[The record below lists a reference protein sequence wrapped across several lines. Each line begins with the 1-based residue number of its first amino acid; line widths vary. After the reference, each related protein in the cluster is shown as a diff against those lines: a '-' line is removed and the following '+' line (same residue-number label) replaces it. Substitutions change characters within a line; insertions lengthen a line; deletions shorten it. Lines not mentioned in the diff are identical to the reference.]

1 MKKKSFYVLT
11 LLWTLVL
18 ALAACSG
25 ESKESSKDADSKDG
39 KDSGEKTELSRNFP
53 MKIENE
59 GEPIKGGVLQVAL
72 PSTSPFKGVF
82 SREFYSDSNDSAI
95 MSFAS
100 NSLFETDGD
109 FLLTDEGL
117 AALEVDADANKA
129 TVKIRE
135 NVKWSD
141 GEPFTIDDVIFS
153 YEIIGHPDYEGVRY
167 DDNFKNIIGAEE
179 YHDKKADTIT
189 GLKRVDDHTLEISF
203 KSISPAIYSG
213 GDGLWSAA
221 APKHQLKDIPVKD
234 MISSDAVRVN
244 PVTLGAFKYD
254 KIVNGESVKFVKNEY
269 YWKGEPKLDGVV
281 VKVVSPETLP
291 KALNSGSYDIAV
303 GGFPGSKIT
312 QIENSKNLAIL
323 SRPKLSYSYLSF
335 KLGKFDK
342 EKGINVTDKDA
353 KLGDPKLRQALAY
366 AINVE
371 SVNKELGNGINTRA
385 TTLIPPAFATFHT
398 KDMPGFTYNPKK
410 AKQLLDEAG
419 YIDVDGDGIREDKDG
434 KPFTIKLGAQGGT
447 EVLESTIEYYRQN
460 WKKVGINVELAT
472 GRLMEFNAFGD
483 KLENDDPE
491 IEMFF
496 AAWNTGTNP
505 SPKGL
510 YGEGALFNYSRFAS
524 PELTAI
530 LDDIDS
536 KESIDLDYRKEAF
549 RKFEEYMFEQATTI
563 PTVAVT
569 ELIPVN
575 KRVKNYN
582 ADYANETQLHEIELT
597 ADAPL
602 K

>member
-1 MKKKSFYVLT
+1 MKKKSVFLLT
-11 LLWTLVL
+11 LLLTLVL

-25 ESKESSKDADSKDG
+25 GGKESSKDDK
-39 KDSGEKTELSRNFP
+39 KKTATRSFP
-53 MKIENE
+53 MEVKNE

-72 PSTSPFKGVF
+72 PSPSPFKGIFLQEF
-82 SREFYSDSNDSAI
+82 SSDTNDSAI
-95 MSFAS
+95 MKFAS
-100 NSLFETDGD
+100 NILFDNDGD
-109 FLLTDEGL
+109 FLLTDTGL
-117 AALEVDADANKA
+117 ASLKVDADANKA

-141 GEPFTIDDVIFS
+141 GEPFTIDDVIFP

-167 DDNFKNIIGAEE
+167 DDDFQNIIGAEE
-179 YHDKKADTIT
+179 YHDKKADTIS

-221 APKHQLKDIPVKD
+221 VPKHQLKDIPVKE

-244 PVTLGAFKYD
+244 PVTLGPFKFD
-254 KIVNGESVKFVKNEY
+254 KIVNGESVKFVKNKF

-281 VKVVSPETLP
+281 IKVVSPETLP
-291 KALNSGSYDIAV
+291 KALNSGTYDIAV
-303 GGFPGSKIT
+303 DGFPGSKIT

-323 SRPKLSYSYLSF
+323 SRPRLAYNYLSF

-342 EKGINVTDKDA
+342 AKGINVTDKNA

-366 AINVE
+366 AIDVE
-371 SVNKELGNGINTRA
+371 EVNEKLGNGINTRA
-385 TTLIPPAFATFHT
+385 TTLIPPAFASFHT
-398 KDMPGFTYNPKK
+398 KDMPGFTYDKKK
-410 AKQLLDEAG
+410 AQQLLDEAG
-419 YIDVDGDGIREDKDG
+419 YKDVDGDGIREDKDG

-460 WKKVGINVELAT
+460 WKEVGINVELAS
-472 GRLMEFNAFGD
+472 GRLMEFNSFSD
-483 KLENDDPE
+483 KLKKDDPE

-496 AAWNTGTNP
+496 GAWSTGTNP

-510 YGEGALFNYSRFAS
+510 YGEGALFNYSRFVS

-536 KESIDLDYRKEAF
+536 KESLDINHRKEAF

-582 ADYANETQLHEIELT
+582 VDYANETQYHEIELT
-597 ADAPL
+597 AEAPL
-602 K
+602 KN

>member
-1 MKKKSFYVLT
+1 MKKKSYVLLT
-11 LLWTLVL
+11 LLLTLVL

-25 ESKESSKDADSKDG
+25 GGKESSKDD
-39 KDSGEKTELSRNFP
+39 KDSGKKTASRSFP
-53 MKIENE
+53 MEVENE

-72 PSTSPFKGVF
+72 PSSSPFKGIF
-82 SREFYSDSNDSAI
+82 LQELYTDSNDSAI
-95 MSFAS
+95 LKFAS
-100 NSLFETDGD
+100 NTLFENDGD
-109 FLLTDEGL
+109 FQVTDTGL
-117 AALEVDADANKA
+117 ATLKVDADANKA

-141 GEPFTIDDVIFS
+141 GKPFTIDDVIFP

-167 DDNFKNIIGAEE
+167 DDDFQNIIGAEE
-179 YHDKKADTIT
+179 YHDKKADTIS
-189 GLKRVDDHTLEISF
+189 GLKRVDDYTLEISF
-203 KSISPAIYSG
+203 KSISPAIYSS
-213 GDGLWSAA
+213 GDGLWGYA
-221 APKHQLKDIPVKD
+221 APKHQLKDIPVKE
-234 MISSDAVRVN
+234 MISSDAVRVK
-244 PVTLGAFKYD
+244 PVTLGPFKFD
-254 KIVNGESVKFVKNEY
+254 KIVNGESVKFVKNEF

-281 VKVVSPETLP
+281 MKVVSPETLP
-291 KALNSGSYDIAV
+291 KALNSGTYDIAV
-303 GGFPGSKIT
+303 DGFPGSKIT

-323 SRPKLSYSYLSF
+323 SRPRLGYSYLSF

-342 EKGINVTDKDA
+342 AKGINITDKNA
-353 KLGDPKLRQALAY
+353 KLSDPKLRQALAY
-366 AINVE
+366 AIDVE
-371 SVNKELGNGINTRA
+371 GVNEKLGNGINTRA
-385 TTLIPPAFATFHT
+385 TTLIPPAFASFHT
-398 KDMPGFTYNPKK
+398 KDMPGFTYDAKK

-419 YIDVDGDGIREDKDG
+419 YKDVDGDGIREDKDG

-460 WKKVGINVELAT
+460 WKEIGINVELAS
-472 GRLMEFNAFGD
+472 GRLMEFNSFSD
-483 KLENDDPE
+483 KLKKDDPE

-496 AAWNTGTNP
+496 GAWGTGTNP

-510 YGEGALFNYSRFAS
+510 YGEGALFNYSRFVS

-536 KESIDLDYRKEAF
+536 KESLDVNHRKEAF

-563 PTVAVT
+563 PTVAIT
-569 ELIPVN
+569 ELVPVN

-582 ADYANETQLHEIELT
+582 VDYANETQYHEIELT

-602 K
+602 KN